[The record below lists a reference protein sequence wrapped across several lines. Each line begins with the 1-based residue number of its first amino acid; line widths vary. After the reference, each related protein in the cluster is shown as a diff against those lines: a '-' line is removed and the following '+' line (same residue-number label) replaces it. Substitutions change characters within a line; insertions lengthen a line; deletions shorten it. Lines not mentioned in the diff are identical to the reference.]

1 MAISPHTPRVKDH
14 STTLADWLELE
25 ALRSEN
31 GVGSLLELARQFAI
45 AGVGDAEE
53 ETEDEPR
60 QFTDHARLDDVM
72 VELEARDAAC
82 GDAYPFVI
90 GRAGSSISRKEGWMD
105 FHYSPLLLLSFID
118 CHKAVRGQT
127 GLIFPAR
134 WFEAICVGAA
144 EQYLGGHE
152 RGATAFH
159 FASPRPNG
167 SGFAAALQ
175 ALATRLRGKALNL
188 IEPRHEKDGG
198 LDVMAW
204 RPFPD
209 ARCNF
214 VCLFGQCATGA
225 DWRDK
230 NPEPMEFLDVRLRL
244 DTTAVHPAIFVPF
257 TLAPDDWTQKSR
269 RVVIFD
275 RCRIASLLPRVEPGA
290 SADLTRNLVSK
301 LLAA

>member
-53 ETEDEPR
+53 ETDDEPR

-72 VELEARDAAC
+72 AELEARSAGC
-82 GDAYPFVI
+82 GDGYPFVI
-90 GRAGSSISRKEGWMD
+90 DRAGNSIARKSDWME
-105 FHYSPLLLLSFID
+105 FNYSALLLLSFID
-118 CHKAVRGQT
+118 CHKAVRSRV

-134 WFEAICVGAA
+134 WFEAVCVVTA
-144 EQYLGGHE
+144 EKYLGGHE
-152 RGATAFH
+152 LGATAFH
-159 FASPRPNG
+159 FASPRPDG

-175 ALATRLRGKALNL
+175 ALAAKLRGKALNL

-198 LDVMAW
+198 LDVLAW
-204 RPFPD
+204 RPFAD
-209 ARCNF
+209 SRCNF

-225 DWRDK
+225 DWQDK
-230 NPEPMEFLDVRLRL
+230 NPELMEFLDVRLRL
-244 DTTAVHPAIFVPF
+244 ETTAVHPTIFVPF
-257 TLAPDDWTQKSR
+257 TLTPDDWTRKSR

-275 RCRIASLLPRVEPGA
+275 RCRIASLLPRIGQGA
-290 SADLTRNLVSK
+290 SADLARNLVSK